1 MFYFDVGIVSEE
13 NTVCVISVELIIL
26 LIIWSVILL
35 FCTWPIYELWNLTAK
50 KFRCVFYIC
59 QELRCSHSL
68 ALVLCVFWFLP
79 RGLGR
84 TRPISHACLWGP
96 TCSRSPGW
104 WRCYFRP
111 WWRFCLCWIAER
123 LNVSDAPPIV
133 SSCLRFEISLVVV
146 DCLTSPSPCAQALD
160 PSEPDPDP
168 LHHQSLHVP
177 TLLYI
182 IVSL

>member
-50 KFRCVFYIC
+50 KCRCVFYIC

-84 TRPISHACLWGP
+84 TRPMPHACL
-96 TCSRSPGW
+96 CSPREVPPVADHLADDAAILGCGGDSVFAGS
-104 WRCYFRP
+104 
-111 WWRFCLCWIAER
+111 
-123 LNVSDAPPIV
+123 LNVFSRYVLAFWDLAGR
-133 SSCLRFEISLVVV
+133 CGL
-146 DCLTSPSPCAQALD
+146 
-160 PSEPDPDP
+160 PDLP
-168 LHHQSLHVP
+168 
-177 TLLYI
+177 
-182 IVSL
+182 VSLCSGSGP